1 MFSYGIL
8 RLMSKI
14 LGVPAVRKDNWC
26 QTSNKQKQISNRQ
39 NRDVPPKE
47 YCKNELVK
55 KDGVFM
61 VAVIATKVPAE
72 ATEQCYG
79 NLSPND
85 I

>member
-8 RLMSKI
+8 RLMCKI

-26 QTSNKQKQISNRQ
+26 QTSNKQKQISIRQ
-39 NRDVPPKE
+39 NRDVLPRE

-72 ATEQCYG
+72 ATEQCY